1 MSGTFSWRGTC
12 WSSWMRHHFSEI
24 VWYGSLSLLEWA
36 EVVFNGLLNV
46 RHLIALSGIDACAGP
61 YKNSQDRRGAE
72 LCHHIPSQKTFEE
85 GRTEHTS
92 TLNWGRGKKTVSKER
107 KQRTS
112 LSQMTIQTLFT
123 FMGLIYI
130 HYCISTV
137 STAAV

>member
-1 MSGTFSWRGTC
+1 MLTWEAQLFYIPKCHLNTSSYSM
-12 WSSWMRHHFSEI
+12 WSDEWHLQLRRYMLKFLNEAPFFWDCLI
-24 VWYGSLSLLEWA
+24 WLSLSLLEWA

-92 TLNWGRGKKTVSKER
+92 TLNWGRGQKTVSERENKE
-107 KQRTS
+107 
-112 LSQMTIQTLFT
+112 L
-123 FMGLIYI
+123 
-130 HYCISTV
+130 H
-137 STAAV
+137 